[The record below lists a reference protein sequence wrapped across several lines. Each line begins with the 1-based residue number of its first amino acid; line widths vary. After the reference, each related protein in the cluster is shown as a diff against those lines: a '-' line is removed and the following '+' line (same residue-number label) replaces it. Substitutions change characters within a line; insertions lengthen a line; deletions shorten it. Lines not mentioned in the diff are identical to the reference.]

1 MRTNRLV
8 RDAIMR
14 SQRRS
19 STHMSEEKDTTK
31 EWQELYGEIKT
42 KEDEEEYRKWLEKYG
57 SEWYKGTD

>member
-19 STHMSEEKDTTK
+19 STHMPDEKDTTK

-57 SEWYKGTD
+57 SEWYKTTD